1 MGTTTKKALIYNPYW
16 DSLGG
21 GEKYMATIAKVL
33 LEWGWAVDISWPH
46 DISAIILKGFGLDLA
61 ECNFVDR
68 FSTRNYTA
76 VFWNSDGSLPSSFAK
91 HTFINMQ
98 YPHHDVS
105 GHNFK
110 NFVKSRFYTFLAN
123 SKFSQSVIDHEYWIK
138 SKVLYPPIRIQD
150 FTPGP
155 KFKQILYVGRFSSL
169 AQSKGH
175 KILIENFKK
184 ISSQIPEWKLILV
197 GNTNVGTAKDEL
209 LDLKNLAKDFPIE
222 FIVDPTLVELKRI
235 YSRASIFWSASG
247 AGENELLNPEKV
259 EHFGMTVVEAM
270 AAGVVPVISNLGGH
284 KEILS
289 SADQGYLWNAPDDLC
304 QITLD
309 LIFNP
314 KKIVYMSKFSQ
325 NRSNIFSEDKFR
337 EDLSDLMS

>member
-123 SKFSQSVIDHEYWIK
+123 SEFTKSVIDREYWIK
-138 SKVLYPPIRIQD
+138 SKVLYPPIRTQD
-150 FTPGP
+150 FIPGP
-155 KFKQILYVGRFSSL
+155 KFKQILYVGRFSNL
-169 AQSKGH
+169 TQSKGH
-175 KILIENFKK
+175 ETLIKSFADIYK
-184 ISSQIPEWKLILV
+184 QIPDWKLILA
-197 GNTNVGTAKDEL
+197 GNTNVGTSNENLNKLKDLASGLPVEFIINPDVN
-209 LDLKNLAKDFPIE
+209 DLKM
-222 FIVDPTLVELKRI
+222 I
-235 YSRASIFWSASG
+235 YSKASIFWSASG
-247 AGENELLNPEKV
+247 SGENELSKPEKV

-270 AAGVVPVISNLGGH
+270 SAGVVPVISNLGGH
-284 KEILS
+284 KEIIS
-289 SADQGYLWNAPDDLC
+289 SADQGCLWNTSDDLC
-304 QITLD
+304 KITLD
-309 LIFNP
+309 LISNP
-314 KKIVYMSKFSQ
+314 KKIIYMSKFSQ
-325 NRSNIFSEDKFR
+325 NRSKIFSEEKFR
-337 EDLSDLMS
+337 ETLSDLML